1 MTKLKVE
8 KIMAYDG
15 LFTKKIIESLQFL
28 VTGRIHK
35 INQPEND
42 TIIMIIRQ
50 NRKNHHL
57 LLSIH
62 PNFSRMHLTN
72 KKYDNPFDPPMFARV
87 FRKHLEGGIV
97 KSIRQIG
104 NDRRVEIDI
113 ESKDEIGDTIYRTV
127 ILEIMGK
134 HSNLILVDDQYKIIE
149 GFKHLTPNTNQYRT
163 VMPGFKYEAPPTQNK
178 RNPYDISSDEVLKFV
193 DFNAGKIAKQLL
205 NTFEGFSP
213 LITNEITNRYPF
225 MNQDTLPQAFEEVID
240 QTLKVPVPVFHKNHE
255 TGKEDFYFMKLKQF
269 SDDIVIYDSLHDLL
283 DRYYDARGERER
295 VKQRA
300 NDLVRFV
307 QQQLQKYQ
315 HKLSKLIDEYESAK
329 DKDTQQ
335 LYGEL
340 ITANIYRI
348 QQGDASINVLN
359 YYTNEEVTIPLDP
372 TKSPSVN
379 AQYYY
384 KQYNRMK
391 TREKELDLQIALTRE
406 NIDYFANIEQ
416 QLEHITVDEIDDIRD
431 ELAEQGFMKQRKN
444 TKKKK
449 QDKIHLQ
456 TYISSDG
463 DTILVGK
470 NNKQNDYLTNRKAQK
485 SHIWFHTKDIPGSHV
500 VILNDAPSETTIK
513 EAAMLAGYFSKAG
526 NSGQIPVDYTEIKNV
541 HKPSGAKPGFV
552 TYDNQKTL
560 YATPDYDQIQRMK
573 QDKN

>member
-1 MTKLKVE
+1 
-8 KIMAYDG
+8 MAYDG
-15 LFTKKIIESLQFL
+15 LFTKKMVESLQNL
-28 VTGRIHK
+28 VSGRIHK

-42 TIIMIIRQ
+42 TIIMVVRQ
-50 NRKNHHL
+50 NRKNHQL

-62 PNFSRMHLTN
+62 PSFSRLQITD
-72 KKYDNPFDPPMFARV
+72 KKYDNPFNPPMFARV
-87 FRKHLEGGIV
+87 FRKQLEGGFIEN
-97 KSIRQIG
+97 IRQVG

-113 ESKDEIGDTIYRTV
+113 KSKDEIGDTMHRTI

-134 HSNLILVDDQYKIIE
+134 HSNLILVDENRKIIE

-163 VMPGFKYEAPPTQNK
+163 VMPGFEYEAPPSQNK
-178 RNPYDISSDEVLKFV
+178 LNPYEISGQEALKYI
-193 DFNAGKIAKQLL
+193 DFNAGKISKQLL
-205 NTFEGFSP
+205 NSFEGFSP
-213 LITNEITNRYPF
+213 LITNEIVSRRQF
-225 MNQDTLPQAFEEVID
+225 MTQDTLPEAYDEVMAET
-240 QTLKVPVPVFHKNHE
+240 TLTPTPVFHKNHE
-255 TGKEDFYFMKLKQF
+255 TGKEDFYFMKLNQF
-269 SDDIVIYDSLHDLL
+269 YDDVVEYDSLNDLL

-307 QQQLQKYQ
+307 QQQLQKQ
-315 HKLSKLIDEYESAK
+315 QNKLSKLIDEYESAK
-329 DKDTQQ
+329 DKETQQ

-348 QQGDASINVLN
+348 KQGDESVTALN
-359 YYTNEEVTIPLDP
+359 YYTGEEVNIPLNP

-384 KQYNRMK
+384 KQYNRLK
-391 TREKELDLQIALTRE
+391 TREHELDHQIQLTKE
-406 NIDYFANIEQ
+406 NIDYFSNIEQ
-416 QLEHITVDEIDDIRD
+416 QLEHITVDDIDDIRD
-431 ELAEQGFMKQRKN
+431 ELADQGFMKQRKN

-449 QDKIHLQ
+449 NAQIQLQ
-456 TYISSDG
+456 TYRSSDG

-470 NNKQNDYLTNRKAQK
+470 NNKQNDYLTNKKAQK

-500 VILNDAPSETTIK
+500 VILNDSPSDETIK

-526 NSGQIPVDYTEIKNV
+526 NSGQIPVDYTEIRNV

-560 YATPDYDQIQRMK
+560 YATPDYDKIQQMK
-573 QDKN
+573 ES

>member
-1 MTKLKVE
+1 
-8 KIMAYDG
+8 MAYDG
-15 LFTKKIIESLQFL
+15 LFTKKMVESLQSL
-28 VTGRIHK
+28 VSGRIHK

-42 TIIMIIRQ
+42 TIIMVVRQ
-50 NRKNHHL
+50 NRKNHQL

-62 PNFSRMHLTN
+62 PSFSRLQITD
-72 KKYDNPFDPPMFARV
+72 KKYDNPFNPPMFARV
-87 FRKHLEGGIV
+87 FRKHLEGGFIEN
-97 KSIRQIG
+97 IRQIG

-113 ESKDEIGDTIYRTV
+113 KSKDEIGDTMHRTI

-134 HSNLILVDDQYKIIE
+134 HSNLILVDENRKIIE

-163 VMPGFKYEAPPTQNK
+163 VMPGFEYEAPPSQNK
-178 RNPYDISSDEVLKFV
+178 LNPYEISGQEALKYI
-193 DFNAGKIAKQLL
+193 DFNSGKISKQLL
-205 NTFEGFSP
+205 NSFEGFSP
-213 LITNEITNRYPF
+213 LITNEIVSRRQF
-225 MNQDTLPQAFEEVID
+225 MTQDTLPEAYDEVMAET
-240 QTLKVPVPVFHKNHE
+240 QLSPTPVFHKNHE
-255 TGKEDFYFMKLKQF
+255 TGKEDFYFMQLNQF
-269 SDDIVIYDSLHDLL
+269 YDDVVEYDSLNDLL

-307 QQQLQKYQ
+307 QQQLQKQ
-315 HKLSKLIDEYESAK
+315 QNKLSKLIDEYESAK
-329 DKDTQQ
+329 DKETQQ

-348 QQGDASINVLN
+348 KQGDESVTALN
-359 YYTNEEVTIPLDP
+359 YYTGEEVTIPLNP

-384 KQYNRMK
+384 KQYNRLK
-391 TREKELDLQIALTRE
+391 TREHELDHQIQLTKE
-406 NIDYFANIEQ
+406 NIDYFSNIEQ
-416 QLEHITVDEIDDIRD
+416 QLEHITVDDIDDIRD
-431 ELAEQGFMKQRKN
+431 ELADQGFMKQRKN

-449 QDKIHLQ
+449 NAQIQLQ
-456 TYISSDG
+456 TYRSSHG

-470 NNKQNDYLTNRKAQK
+470 NNKQNDYLTNKKAQK

-500 VILNDAPSETTIK
+500 VILNDSPSDETIK

-526 NSGQIPVDYTEIKNV
+526 NSGQIPVDYTEIRNV

-560 YATPDYDQIQRMK
+560 YATPDYDKIQQMK
-573 QDKN
+573 ES

>member
-1 MTKLKVE
+1 
-8 KIMAYDG
+8 MAYDG
-15 LFTKKIIESLQFL
+15 LFTKKMIESLQDL
-28 VTGRIHK
+28 VSGRIHK

-42 TIIMIIRQ
+42 TIIIVVRQ
-50 NRKNHHL
+50 NRKNHQL

-62 PNFSRMHLTN
+62 PSFSRLQITN

-87 FRKHLEGGIV
+87 FRKHLEGGFIQN
-97 KSIRQIG
+97 IRQVG
-104 NDRRVEIDI
+104 NDRRVEIDVQ
-113 ESKDEIGDTIYRTV
+113 SKDEIGDTMYRTI

-134 HSNLILVDDQYKIIE
+134 HSNLILVDENRKIIE

-163 VMPGFKYEAPPTQNK
+163 VMPGFEYEAPPSQNK
-178 RNPYDISSDEVLKFV
+178 LNPYEVSGQEALKYI
-193 DFNAGKIAKQLL
+193 DFNSGKISKQLL

-213 LITNEITNRYPF
+213 LITNEIVSRRQF
-225 MNQDTLPQAFEEVID
+225 MTQDTLPEAYDEVMAE
-240 QTLKVPVPVFHKNHE
+240 TLLAPVPLFHKNHE
-255 TGKEDFYFMKLKQF
+255 TGKEDFYFMKLNQF
-269 SDDIVIYDSLHDLL
+269 YDDIVQYDSLNDLL

-307 QQQLQKYQ
+307 QQQLQKQ
-315 HKLSKLIDEYESAK
+315 QNKLSKLIDEYESAK
-329 DKDTQQ
+329 DKETQQ

-348 QQGDASINVLN
+348 KQGDESVTALN
-359 YYTNEEVTIPLDP
+359 YYTGEEVTIPLNP

-384 KQYNRMK
+384 KQYNRLK
-391 TREKELDLQIALTRE
+391 TREHELDHQIQLTKE
-406 NIDYFANIEQ
+406 NIDYFSNIEQ
-416 QLEHITVDEIDDIRD
+416 QLDHITVDDIDDIRD
-431 ELAEQGFMKQRKN
+431 ELADQGFMKQRKN
-444 TKKKK
+444 HKKKK
-449 QDKIHLQ
+449 NAQIQLQ
-456 TYISSDG
+456 MYRSSDG

-470 NNKQNDYLTNRKAQK
+470 NNKQNDYLTNKKAQK

-500 VILNDAPSETTIK
+500 VILNDHPSEETIK
-513 EAAMLAGYFSKAG
+513 EAAMIAGYFSKAG
-526 NSGQIPVDYTEIKNV
+526 NSGQIPVDYTEIRNV

-560 YATPDYDQIQRMK
+560 YATPDYDKIQQMK
-573 QDKN
+573 ES

>member
-1 MTKLKVE
+1 
-8 KIMAYDG
+8 MAYDG
-15 LFTKKIIESLQFL
+15 LFTKKMVESLQSL
-28 VTGRIHK
+28 VSGRIHK

-42 TIIMIIRQ
+42 TIIMVVRQ
-50 NRKNHHL
+50 NRKNHQL

-62 PNFSRMHLTN
+62 PSFSRLQITD
-72 KKYDNPFDPPMFARV
+72 KKYDNPFNPPMFARV
-87 FRKHLEGGIV
+87 FRKHLEGGFIEN
-97 KSIRQIG
+97 IRQIG

-113 ESKDEIGDTIYRTV
+113 KSKDEIGDTMHRTI

-134 HSNLILVDDQYKIIE
+134 HSNLILVDENRKIIE

-163 VMPGFKYEAPPTQNK
+163 VMPGFEYEAPPSQNK
-178 RNPYDISSDEVLKFV
+178 LNPYEISGQEALKYI
-193 DFNAGKIAKQLL
+193 DFNSGKISKQLL
-205 NTFEGFSP
+205 NSFEGFSP
-213 LITNEITNRYPF
+213 LITNEIVSRRQF
-225 MNQDTLPQAFEEVID
+225 MTQDTIPEAYDEVMAET
-240 QTLKVPVPVFHKNHE
+240 QLSPTPVFHKNHE
-255 TGKEDFYFMKLKQF
+255 TGKEDFYFMKLNQF
-269 SDDIVIYDSLHDLL
+269 YDDVVEYDSLNDLL

-307 QQQLQKYQ
+307 QQQLQKQ
-315 HKLSKLIDEYESAK
+315 QNKLSKLIDEYESAK
-329 DKDTQQ
+329 DKETQQ

-348 QQGDASINVLN
+348 KQGDESVTALN
-359 YYTNEEVTIPLDP
+359 YYTGEEVTIPLNP

-384 KQYNRMK
+384 KQYNRLK
-391 TREKELDLQIALTRE
+391 TREHELDHQIQLTKE
-406 NIDYFANIEQ
+406 NIDYFSNIEQ
-416 QLEHITVDEIDDIRD
+416 QLEHITVDDIDDIRD
-431 ELAEQGFMKQRKN
+431 ELADQGFMKQRKN

-449 QDKIHLQ
+449 NAQIQLQ
-456 TYISSDG
+456 TYRSSDG

-470 NNKQNDYLTNRKAQK
+470 NNKQNDYLTNKKAQK

-500 VILNDAPSETTIK
+500 VILNDSPSDETIK

-526 NSGQIPVDYTEIKNV
+526 NSGQIPVDYTEIRNV

-560 YATPDYDQIQRMK
+560 YATPDYDKIQQMK
-573 QDKN
+573 ES